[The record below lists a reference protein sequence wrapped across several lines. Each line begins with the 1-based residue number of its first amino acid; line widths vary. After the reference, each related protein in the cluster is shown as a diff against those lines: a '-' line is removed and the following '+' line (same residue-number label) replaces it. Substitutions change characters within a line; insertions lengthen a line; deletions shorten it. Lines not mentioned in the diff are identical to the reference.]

1 MSPPKLSVVIP
12 LYNERENL
20 AALVAEIDSVR
31 GALPAPLEVILVD
44 DGSTDG
50 SWGAVRELC
59 ASRPWLRGVRFLGNQ
74 GQTAA
79 MAAGIAEARGE
90 YLAFMDADLQNDPRD
105 LARMLE
111 PIVAGRA
118 DGVCGWRR
126 DRKDR
131 QLSRV
136 LPSKLANAIIAR
148 SLGIALHDTGCTLK
162 VFRRVFLEDVHLVG
176 EMHRF
181 IPAYAKSQG
190 ARLVEM
196 PVNHR
201 ERKFGSSKYG
211 LTRIYKVLIDLMTVK
226 VLNAYGTKPA
236 YFFGKLGLGCALFGT
251 AAFFVVAYRTF
262 VLHRPEST
270 PLIFIM
276 LLLYITAL
284 ICFMSGLLA
293 EINVRILH
301 SSGDRRP
308 YKIVERVAADS
319 LAAEPAERS

>member
-1 MSPPKLSVVIP
+1 LSVVIP
-12 LYNERENL
+12 LYNEREAL
-20 AALVAEIDSVR
+20 ASLVGEIDAVR
-31 GALPAPLEVILVD
+31 GALPEPLEVILVD

-50 SWGAVRELC
+50 SWNAVREL
-59 ASRPWLRGVRFLGNQ
+59 ASTRPWLRGVRFLGNQ

-105 LARMLE
+105 LPRLLE
-111 PIVAGRA
+111 PILDGRA

-136 LPSKLANAIIAR
+136 LPSILANAIIGR
-148 SLGIALHDTGCTLK
+148 SLGLELHDLGCTLK
-162 VFRRVFLEDVHLVG
+162 VFRRAFLEDVHLVG

-181 IPAYAKSQG
+181 IPAYAQSQG
-190 ARLVEM
+190 ARLLEL

-201 ERKFGSSKYG
+201 ERRFGDSKYG
-211 LTRIYKVLIDLMTVK
+211 LTRIYKVLIDLLTVK

-236 YFFGKLGLGCALFGT
+236 YFFGKIGLMFAMLGT
-251 AAFFVVAYRTF
+251 AAFAVVAYRTF
-262 VLHRPEST
+262 VLGRPEST

-293 EINVRILH
+293 EINIRILH
-301 SSGDRRP
+301 STGERRP
-308 YKIVERVAADS
+308 YKIVERVVGDS
-319 LAAEPAERS
+319 RAPEGS